1 MYFEKEKKKLIQNL
15 CLVSWLK
22 CTSSLPNISNMR
34 FWTLICFWI
43 SFIINKLTYVKD
55 YETMGNCYLKNK
67 SSLNLFL
74 KIYKVIWK
82 VSEIINPYTIN
93 LRI

>member
-1 MYFEKEKKKLIQNL
+1 
-15 CLVSWLK
+15 
-22 CTSSLPNISNMR
+22 
-34 FWTLICFWI
+34 
-43 SFIINKLTYVKD
+43 
-55 YETMGNCYLKNK
+55 MGNCYLKNK
-67 SSLNLFL
+67 SSLNLLL